1 MTPVS
6 VLSHYVR
13 NHVQTVTLNNNH
25 VESMAGLLWEVLL
38 YLTSAGPQSSGA
50 WLDWNIQVSS
60 LMWWVPL
67 GRQLEDGCSW
77 DSWVLS
83 VSSVRSLSLSLW
95 PLPVASPGGLS
106 VWSLQQSSHTANM
119 AAQDSPKHRS
129 GSCQVLPRL
138 SPMISIRS
146 FLPNS
151 IVKVRPSPSQVQWMY
166 TRRYGPLDTIW
177 EAITTPLSLS
187 TVRISTTP

>member
-25 VESMAGLLWEVLL
+25 IGSMAGLLWAVLL

-60 LMWWVPL
+60 HMWWVPL

-77 DSWVLS
+77 DTGTVGCF
-83 VSSVRSLSLSLW
+83 LSLVSEAF
-95 PLPVASPGGLS
+95 PSPCGLS
-106 VWSLQQSSHTANM
+106 LWSLQQSSHTSNM

-151 IVKVRPSPSQVQWMY
+151 IVKVRPNPSQVQWMY
-166 TRRYGPLDTIW
+166 TRRYGPLDTI
-177 EAITTPLSLS
+177 
-187 TVRISTTP
+187 